1 MITTDISIQRI
12 LIAFQLQNFMYSRQP
27 LEQLMCSCKMYRH
40 IQLLTSVLQEVVS
53 GWGVKI

>member
-1 MITTDISIQRI
+1 
-12 LIAFQLQNFMYSRQP
+12 MYSRQP